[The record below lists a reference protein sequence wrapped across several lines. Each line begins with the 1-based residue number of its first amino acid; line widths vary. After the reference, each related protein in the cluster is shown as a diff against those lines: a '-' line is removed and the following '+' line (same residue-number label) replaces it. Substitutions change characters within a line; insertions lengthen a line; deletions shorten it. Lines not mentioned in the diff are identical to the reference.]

1 MRKRNRG
8 RMRTGLLA
16 AVGACAMVVATLA
29 TARVASASTSSQPVA
44 GQRLVVISS
53 PMKIVGFEQA
63 VAAAHGLPSERTGR
77 GGNSR
82 SAAPARP
89 CRTALSAGTVA
100 ARTCTSWPR
109 TSRLGYNISTGFHV
123 AGSAIQYSWT
133 VDVYG
138 PQGHQFSW
146 GGGLLFRSSWA
157 GSGSQNVSRAGTYEA
172 IVTSPAY
179 AILDDGAICES
190 LHPTASVTV

>member
-63 VAAAHGLPSERTGR
+63 VAAAHGFTVRTDRAGR
-77 GGNSR
+77 QFEVS
-82 SAAPARP
+82 
-89 CRTALSAGTVA
+89 SAGQAVPNGSVSGNCGSSYVYILAKNVTA
-100 ARTCTSWPR
+100 GLQHQHGLPR
-109 TSRLGYNISTGFHV
+109 RWV
-123 AGSAIQYSWT
+123 
-133 VDVYG
+133 
-138 PQGHQFSW
+138 GHPI
-146 GGGLLFRSSWA
+146 LL
-157 GSGSQNVSRAGTYEA
+157 
-172 IVTSPAY
+172 
-179 AILDDGAICES
+179 DG
-190 LHPTASVTV
+190 